1 MCVEQLASYLTAL
14 GSYIKLVTDI
24 TIWTVDVYEEKWI
37 MVLRNKVFLVEILQ
51 RW

>member
-1 MCVEQLASYLTAL
+1 MCVEQLASYLTAS

-24 TIWTVDVYEEKWI
+24 TIWTVDVYEEKL
-37 MVLRNKVFLVEILQ
+37 VLRNKVFLVEILQ